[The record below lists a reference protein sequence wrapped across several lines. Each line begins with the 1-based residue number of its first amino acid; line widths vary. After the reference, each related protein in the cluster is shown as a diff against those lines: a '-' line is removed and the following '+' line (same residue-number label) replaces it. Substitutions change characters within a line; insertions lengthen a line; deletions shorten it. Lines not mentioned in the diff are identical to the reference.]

1 MCRKEYATFFP
12 GKKLVDG
19 YSYYRKNID
28 KYQCWFP
35 TIYQSNFE
43 VNDVPSIGYYVRDIR
58 QQSNMAFA
66 DFANK
71 LSGVKIITMGDK
83 ECIQKYLQL
92 NPNWTHTYDANTFW
106 KNCSH
111 YFYYRCSDIEDTF
124 PQNLL
129 EAIQSKHRIIS
140 PKDKNRTFEDGIDD
154 FLSCIEYDET
164 FIENNTGKH
173 CECLEASKWSNFIH
187 ELANSKFERKSII
200 YHGLLYD
207 WICKFL

>member
-1 MCRKEYATFFP
+1 MCRKEFAKVFP
-12 GKKLVDG
+12 GRKLVDG
-19 YSYYRKNID
+19 YSYYRSNID

-43 VNDVPSIGYYVRDIR
+43 VNDVPSIGYYARDIR
-58 QQSNMAFA
+58 VQSNIAFV
-66 DFANK
+66 DFIKDLN
-71 LSGVKIITMGDK
+71 VPIITMGDK
-83 ECIQKYLQL
+83 YCIEKYLW
-92 NPNWTHTYDANTFW
+92 NNKNWRHTYNAEDFW
-106 KNCSH
+106 KSCSH

-140 PKDKNRTFEDGIDD
+140 PIDINRAFKDGIDD

-164 FIENNTGKH
+164 YIEDNKGQY
-173 CECLEASKWSNFIH
+173 CECLDAKKWNSYIH
-187 ELANSKFERKSII
+187 ELIETQFKRHSII
-200 YHGLLYD
+200 YNGLLYD